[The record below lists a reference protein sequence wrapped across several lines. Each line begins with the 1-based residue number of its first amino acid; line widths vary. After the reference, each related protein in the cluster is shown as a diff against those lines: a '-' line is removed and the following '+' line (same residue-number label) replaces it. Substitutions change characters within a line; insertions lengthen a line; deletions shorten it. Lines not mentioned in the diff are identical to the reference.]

1 MTGSTTFMLT
11 RRRDR
16 LTEPELG
23 GMITRHLVIMD
34 IMVMMMMM
42 MMIMMMM
49 CHLST
54 LMETRE
60 SMMTWLG
67 RSCSIGSR

>member
-11 RRRDR
+11 RRRD
-16 LTEPELG
+16 LVTEPELG
-23 GMITRHLVIMD
+23 GMITRHLV
-34 IMVMMMMM
+34 MMMMM
-42 MMIMMMM
+42 MMIMMMILMM

>member
-16 LTEPELG
+16 VTEPELG
-23 GMITRHLVIMD
+23 GMITRHLVIM
-34 IMVMMMMM
+34 VMMMMM
-42 MMIMMMM
+42 MIVMMIMMM

>member
-11 RRRDR
+11 RRRD
-16 LTEPELG
+16 LVTEPELG
-23 GMITRHLVIMD
+23 GMITRHLVIMV
-34 IMVMMMMM
+34 MVMMMIMM
-42 MMIMMMM
+42 MMMMMM

-54 LMETRE
+54 LMETTE

>member
-23 GMITRHLVIMD
+23 GMITRHLVIM
-34 IMVMMMMM
+34 VMM

>member
-23 GMITRHLVIMD
+23 GMITRHLVIMV
-34 IMVMMMMM
+34 MVM